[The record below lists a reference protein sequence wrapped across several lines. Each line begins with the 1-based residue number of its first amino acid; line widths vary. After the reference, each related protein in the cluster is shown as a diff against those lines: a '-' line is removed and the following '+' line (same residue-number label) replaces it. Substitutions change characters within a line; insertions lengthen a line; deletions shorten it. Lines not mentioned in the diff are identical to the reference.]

1 MLAALSSR
9 SLRAPADAQG
19 SLPGYTRGE
28 LGTNDDPNMTDA
40 FRSAIRETMEV
51 AGERCVVWV
60 NIYRPAVAG
69 TNYDGYNRVLIEESV
84 GRKNLRVVDW
94 HGLVSL
100 HPEWLGPDGVHVNA
114 AGYQA
119 RAEALARALR
129 GCGNPEEAPDAAA
142 SAASLTWAVPYAS
155 RRSSDVLTALLDA
168 WEPDAEAA
176 AELGDALGLHVQG
189 VATAELAEDLRVR
202 RPPAAS
208 GASSAKNVSKPAGEM
223 ISRIRGTIAG
233 VPERVPLTARLVDQV
248 ARSRLDDLVP
258 EQRAHPALEDEAVL
272 VLAVVSVQRRREP
285 ARRHRVLDEAE
296 AGVAVS
302 AGDHEADADGL
313 QLNRLAVGRADDRR
327 GSGRGHVCS
336 LLDKWL
342 NIPVR

>member
-1 MLAALSSR
+1 MS
-9 SLRAPADAQG
+9 
-19 SLPGYTRGE
+19 

-142 SAASLTWAVPYAS
+142 SAASLDLGGAV
-155 RRSSDVLTALLDA
+155 RRVLTLLDVLTALLDA
-168 WEPDAEAA
+168 REPDAEAA

-189 VATAELAEDLRVR
+189 VATAELAEDLQ
-202 RPPAAS
+202 
-208 GASSAKNVSKPAGEM
+208 G
-223 ISRIRGTIAG
+223 
-233 VPERVPLTARLVDQV
+233 
-248 ARSRLDDLVP
+248 
-258 EQRAHPALEDEAVL
+258 
-272 VLAVVSVQRRREP
+272 P
-285 ARRHRVLDEAE
+285 ARRRRRAARARRRTSRNRRV
-296 AGVAVS
+296 
-302 AGDHEADADGL
+302 
-313 QLNRLAVGRADDRR
+313 R
-327 GSGRGHVCS
+327 
-336 LLDKWL
+336 
-342 NIPVR
+342 